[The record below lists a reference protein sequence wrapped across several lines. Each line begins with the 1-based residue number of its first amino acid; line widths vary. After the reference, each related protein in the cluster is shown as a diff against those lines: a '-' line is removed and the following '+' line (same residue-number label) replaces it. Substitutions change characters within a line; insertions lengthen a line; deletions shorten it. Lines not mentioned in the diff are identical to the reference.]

1 MWQKIIAKQLIPVM
15 SVIRLAIML
24 CGDVRQKWG
33 AQKFASVCKALCAYG
48 GRSLWL
54 DERVTYL
61 CRARMITI
69 LHLNAC
75 AINLKRVNAVMA
87 I

>member
-1 MWQKIIAKQLIPVM
+1 MEGYWFYEIYAM
-15 SVIRLAIML
+15 
-24 CGDVRQKWG
+24 RQKWG
-33 AQKFASVCKALCAYG
+33 TQSFASVCKALCAYG
-48 GRSLWL
+48 GRSLRRE
-54 DERVTYL
+54 ERVTYL
-61 CRARMITI
+61 CRARMIMI